1 MFDRLPRML
10 ESGNASYGTYYEL
23 CPSLTR
29 RNDEVREMGVLDGKV
44 ALVTR
49 ASKGIGTGV
58 QRSSG
63 GTP

>member
-1 MFDRLPRML
+1 ML
-10 ESGNASYGTYYEL
+10 ESGNASYGTYYEV

-49 ASKGIGTGV
+49 ASK
-58 QRSSG
+58 
-63 GTP
+63 